1 MNLIATQWPRRL
13 QTVDFIQITKQNSIL
28 QDRIPARECN
38 HGRNESCM
46 HSKLRTRKRGG
57 EVGRAGKHS
66 EHGRGTGS
74 LNTETV
80 NPFITWA
87 SRPNYLLLPSCWQ
100 PRCYAT
106 SNGVPPCRPVLTTES
121 RQSRTGT
128 DAFYSAP
135 ASSRHG
141 GDGESG
147 CLDTAG
153 CWWRTTPKPC
163 THHHCLGHAA
173 AQWQG

>member
-1 MNLIATQWPRRL
+1 MTHRTSTIHYGNAVHRVTQCHECPWFHFTCTNIAKMNLIATQWPRRL

-87 SRPNYLLLPSCWQ
+87 SRPNYLLRAIL
-100 PRCYAT
+100 
-106 SNGVPPCRPVLTTES
+106 LTTALLCDIQW
-121 RQSRTGT
+121 R
-128 DAFYSAP
+128 P
-135 ASSRHG
+135 AMQAGAHHRIQTVQDRH
-141 GDGESG
+141 
-147 CLDTAG
+147 
-153 CWWRTTPKPC
+153 
-163 THHHCLGHAA
+163 
-173 AQWQG
+173 